1 MPLVIYGLRG
11 AHTHTHTHIHTFVD
25 ESNYRKTGTRRPAAG
40 APGLKT

>member
-1 MPLVIYGLRG
+1 MPLVINGLRG
-11 AHTHTHTHIHTFVD
+11 VHTHTYTHTFAD